1 MSKHSRSKTVWRM
14 VLAAGYRRIGG
25 CGCGISFDMDSC
37 RFADDAT
44 LIRVS
49 YGQPPPTGNVLPC
62 ANDDC

>member
-14 VLAAGYRRIGG
+14 VLAVVSVLVIVALVAVAAVYRPT
-25 CGCGISFDMDSC
+25 
-37 RFADDAT
+37 FADDAT